1 MLPRGP
7 FVLRTGSC
15 MIRTVAEGMGLHTR
29 WNETDGE
36 AADFTERTAS
46 SSTHSQKLTEIP
58 SPSAVPAG
66 EKPAPANHK
75 LQNCPLA
82 RSEAHLGRNLLANGT
97 SDAPFCVSGRP
108 NVPIGLKPG
117 SP

>member
-46 SSTHSQKLTEIP
+46 SSIHSPRLMGTPP
-58 SPSAVPAG
+58 SSVVPAG
-66 EKPAPANHK
+66 EKP
-75 LQNCPLA
+75 
-82 RSEAHLGRNLLANGT
+82 
-97 SDAPFCVSGRP
+97 
-108 NVPIGLKPG
+108 GLCKP
-117 SP
+117 

>member
-46 SSTHSQKLTEIP
+46 SSTHSPKLTEIP

-66 EKPAPANHK
+66 EKP
-75 LQNCPLA
+75 
-82 RSEAHLGRNLLANGT
+82 
-97 SDAPFCVSGRP
+97 
-108 NVPIGLKPG
+108 GLCKP
-117 SP
+117 

>member
-15 MIRTVAEGMGLHTR
+15 MIRTVAEGMGLHTH

-46 SSTHSQKLTEIP
+46 PSKHSPKLMGTP

-66 EKPAPANHK
+66 EKPAPASHK
-75 LQNCPLA
+75 L
-82 RSEAHLGRNLLANGT
+82 
-97 SDAPFCVSGRP
+97 
-108 NVPIGLKPG
+108 
-117 SP
+117 

>member
-36 AADFTERTAS
+36 AADFTERAA
-46 SSTHSQKLTEIP
+46 
-58 SPSAVPAG
+58 SPSIHSPRLMGTPPSSVVPAG
-66 EKPAPANHK
+66 EKRP
-75 LQNCPLA
+75 LQVISCKTDPLA
-82 RSEAHLGRNLLANGT
+82 RSEAHLGRDLLASGT
-97 SDAPFCVSGRP
+97 PDAPFCVSGRP
-108 NVPIGLKPG
+108 YAPIGLKPV
-117 SP
+117 SL